1 LKLSYPVVLVKW
13 LDAYNAGIPVSD
25 VELKGLPE
33 GIYVESVGFLV
44 DENKDRLVIG
54 YMIYPDE
61 ESVKHYQVIPKKMIL
76 KVVKVAGVV
85 RDV

>member
-1 LKLSYPVVLVKW
+1 MKLSYPVVLVKW
-13 LDAYNAGIPVSD
+13 LDAYTAGIPVSD

-76 KVVKVAGVV
+76 SFEYLRGAKRV
-85 RDV
+85 